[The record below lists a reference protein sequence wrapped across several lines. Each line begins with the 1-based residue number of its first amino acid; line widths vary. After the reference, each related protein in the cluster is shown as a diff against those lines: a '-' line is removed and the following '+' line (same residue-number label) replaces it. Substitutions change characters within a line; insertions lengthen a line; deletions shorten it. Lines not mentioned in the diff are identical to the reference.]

1 MKTQV
6 WGDPGSP
13 LFERCYAL
21 WVRRNG
27 TAKFATVRGD
37 ARPIGKASL
46 ATEFAAELGVSSRN
60 LRLMF
65 RQAYAHRVSP
75 HLLAR
80 VEELLAKAGR
90 GRRAK
95 APVFVPRIVVRP
107 TDAMPNPVKVV
118 SGEEYLG
125 RQVEC
130 VGCVENWP
138 ADDEFFRAGSAICR
152 ACEFEGVK
160 A

>member
-1 MKTQV
+1 MNTQV
-6 WGDPGSP
+6 WGDPGSR
-13 LFERCYAL
+13 LYERCYAL

-27 TAKFATVRGD
+27 TPKFATTRGD

-46 ATEFAAELGVSSRN
+46 AKEFAAELGITPRN

-65 RQAYAHRVSP
+65 REAYAHRVP
-75 HLLAR
+75 AALMAR

-90 GRRAK
+90 GRRVTA
-95 APVFVPRIVVRP
+95 AVFVPRIVVRP
-107 TDAMPNPVKVV
+107 TVAFPNPVKVV
-118 SGEEYLG
+118 PGEAYLG

-130 VGCVENWP
+130 VGCHDDWP
-138 ADDEFFRAGSAICR
+138 ADDEFYRAGSALCR